1 MKKILLTLLM
11 GLLAFSLA
19 ACNEDEEK
27 EKEKEKETA
36 SSEETTEEKATKEQ
50 TAADAE
56 EMQKKLDAQKVKDD
70 SIVAIVNSQE
80 IKGSEYN
87 EALSISQTQ
96 FQQMGQDPTTDE
108 TAKQLKD
115 YTLESLVGQTLLMQE
130 IDKKGYKAT
139 EEAINKDLDTIKAQY
154 ENDEAFEK
162 ALKDTNLSLE
172 ELKIQI
178 ADKVRYSQYVEKDL
192 KVEEVKEEELKEY
205 YDSMVSSVAEGQE
218 TPKYEDVKE
227 TLKVQLEQQK
237 TQEKLG
243 AKVEELRKDAKIEL
257 KI

>member
-19 ACNEDEEK
+19 ACNEDE

>member
-1 MKKILLTLLM
+1 MKKLLLTLLM

-19 ACNEDEEK
+19 ACNDEEDK
-27 EKEKEKETA
+27 DKKKDTTK
-36 SSEETTEEKATKEQ
+36 SEETTEETPKEEEQ
-50 TAADAE
+50 AAVDPE

-70 SIVAIVNSQE
+70 SIVAIVNGQE
-80 IKGSEYN
+80 IKGNEYN
-87 EALSISQTQ
+87 DALSISQTQ
-96 FQQMGQDPTTDE
+96 FQQMGQDPTTKE
-108 TAKQLKD
+108 TAKQLKE
-115 YTLESLVGQTLLMQE
+115 YTIDSLVGQTLLMQE

-139 EEAINKDLDTIKAQY
+139 DDEINKKIDELKSQY
-154 ENDEAFEK
+154 ENDESFEK
-162 ALKDTNLSLE
+162 ALNDNNLTLEKLKEQISDTV
-172 ELKIQI
+172 I
-178 ADKVRYSQYVEKDL
+178 YSQYVEKDL

-205 YDSMVSSVAEGQE
+205 YDSMASTADKSAE

-243 AKVEELRKDAKIEL
+243 SKVEELRKSAEIEL